1 MDTRLNQIKADF
13 KHIVDLKED
22 NIKTLDILFQKINK
36 LKEIYAEFIQ
46 SNKQTIFVFGLDSF
60 HFQGKLIDIE
70 YDDMKRMFY
79 AITNRMY
86 CEYFKLY
93 KLIIEYILET
103 ITDKK
108 LLDLI
113 KVNNNYPTYKDLEP
127 FKQYDFAIIQN
138 IHEIIIILLLSIDN
152 YVSNK
157 GNELS
162 AYKMKNNT
170 GLNIDNFVNTFNFNI
185 VVMKEKLLLFITYME
200 FFHKLHNKYLKRF
213 ATKLQLMAG
222 QISNDI
228 KFEDSTQDKQ
238 TKRKSLIS
246 DITNEKIDDRLLKE
260 LKNSISNEVSSPKSR
275 SSDTDDNSTNN
286 ENVVMSI
293 FTPVSISNAEN
304 KVDEPIPVKMEESVV
319 ETPAVIELEE
329 TPKNPIIELE
339 EIPGNPEE
347 ETQEKPQEETQEK
360 TQEETQEKTQ
370 EKTQE
375 EEQKPDDDMSA
386 ITTESNSVIEEP
398 KKKRV
403 YKPRA
408 KKTN

>member
-1 MDTRLNQIKADF
+1 
-13 KHIVDLKED
+13 
-22 NIKTLDILFQKINK
+22 LFQKINK

-46 SNKQTIFVFGLDSF
+46 NNKQTIFVFGLDSF

-127 FKQYDFAIIQN
+127 FKQYDFGIIQN

-162 AYKMKNNT
+162 AYKTKNNT

-222 QISNDI
+222 QITNDI

-246 DITNEKIDDRLLKE
+246 DITNERIDDRLLKE
-260 LKNSISNEVSSPKSR
+260 LKNSLTNEVSSPKSR
-275 SSDTDDNSTNN
+275 TSETDDNSTNN

-293 FTPVSISNAEN
+293 FTPNADFVGGNELKGNINFSVSNVDMCN
-304 KVDEPIPVKMEESVV
+304 KVDEPILELPVKMEESVV
-319 ETPAVIELEE
+319 ETPAAAVIELEE
-329 TPKNPIIELE
+329 TSVKSVT
-339 EIPGNPEE
+339 
-347 ETQEKPQEETQEK
+347 ETQEEH
-360 TQEETQEKTQ
+360 
-370 EKTQE
+370 QE
-375 EEQKPDDDMSA
+375 EEQKSDDMSA
-386 ITTESNSVIEEP
+386 ITTESSSVIAEEP

-403 YKPRA
+403 YKPRV

>member
-22 NIKTLDILFQKINK
+22 NIKTLDILSQKINK

-46 SNKQTIFVFGLDSF
+46 NNKQNIFVFGLDSF
-60 HFQGKLIDIE
+60 HFQGKLIDLE
-70 YDDMKRMFY
+70 YDDMKRIFC

-93 KLIIEYILET
+93 KLIIEYILEA

-152 YVSNK
+152 YISNK
-157 GNELS
+157 EIELS
-162 AYKMKNNT
+162 AHKIRNNT

-185 VVMKEKLLLFITYME
+185 VVMKEKLLLFITYMD

-222 QISNDI
+222 QITNDI

-238 TKRKSLIS
+238 AKRKSLIS
-246 DITNEKIDDRLLKE
+246 DMANEKIDDTLLNE
-260 LKNSISNEVSSPKSR
+260 LKNSITNEPKSHN
-275 SSDTDDNSTNN
+275 SEADDNYITNTDKVDVN
-286 ENVVMSI
+286 ELKGNVTMRIDCVANAQKCNDENVVMSM
-293 FTPVSISNAEN
+293 FN
-304 KVDEPIPVKMEESVV
+304 KVELPVTELK
-319 ETPAVIELEE
+319 ETPIKVEQQSEEQQLEE
-329 TPKNPIIELE
+329 QQLE
-339 EIPGNPEE
+339 EQQLE
-347 ETQEKPQEETQEK
+347 
-360 TQEETQEKTQ
+360 
-370 EKTQE
+370 E
-375 EEQKPDDDMSA
+375 EEQKPDDISA
-386 ITTESNSVIEEP
+386 ITTESSSAIVPPTSSSIEEP

>member
-260 LKNSISNEVSSPKSR
+260 LKNSITNEVSSPKSH

-293 FTPVSISNAEN
+293 FTPVSISNTEMCN

-319 ETPAVIELEE
+319 EPLASVIELEE
-329 TPKNPIIELE
+329 TPENPIIELE
-339 EIPGNPEE
+339 EIPGKPE
-347 ETQEKPQEETQEK
+347 EKPQEETQE
-360 TQEETQEKTQ
+360 EK
-370 EKTQE
+370 QE
-375 EEQKPDDDMSA
+375 EEQKSDDMSA
-386 ITTESNSVIEEP
+386 ITENNSVIEEP

-403 YKPRA
+403 YKPRV